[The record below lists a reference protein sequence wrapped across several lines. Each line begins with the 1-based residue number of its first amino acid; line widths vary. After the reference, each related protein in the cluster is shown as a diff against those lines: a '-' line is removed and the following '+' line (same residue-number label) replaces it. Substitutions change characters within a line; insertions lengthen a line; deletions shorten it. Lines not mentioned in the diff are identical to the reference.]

1 VIVEHG
7 VGGALAAAP
16 RAREIMR
23 VALLKDPDMR
33 ARIERPLPQDGLADQ
48 APPAGGE
55 PDVYQP
61 APTGPA
67 PADEAAART
76 ATAPPEEP
84 Q

>member
-33 ARIERPLPQDGLADQ
+33 ARIERPLPQDGPAEQ

-61 APTGPA
+61 AP
-67 PADEAAART
+67 ADEVAART
-76 ATAPPEEP
+76 ATPEEP